1 MTVEGS
7 QCHLATAEFQLVE
20 RGVNNL
26 PVQFERLGGR
36 HSGNQ
41 VEQGS
46 DGAAGGE
53 HSDFV
58 GVVGGLK
65 DALQATLDPLDK
77 PQPAFQPGWVIG
89 AGQPALDEQ
98 GEDALELA
106 AVLRAIAQDMHGI
119 GFAAEQL
126 GQQAADN
133 RFAVEL
139 VEGAVCLQR
148 RNRQAE
154 GAVLIERGGGG
165 VLLATQV
172 AGDAAIKRETQ
183 VCQMATE
190 HLRLFYADGRQDVI
204 VVCTEGGLAMSNQID
219 AAHVRFPGTLKVWR
233 GYGDACDLSMKKH
246 TLVLKARWSPPA
258 GGLIT
263 GSNVSASVCWGIRAW
278 RSAFLRRHMDFLAEY
293 ASFLA
298 KTVTL
303 VVAILVVLIS
313 FAALRSKGRRKSAG
327 QLQVSKLNDF
337 YKGLRE
343 RLESSLLDKD
353 QLKALRKSE
362 SKAEKKKGKQKP
374 EAKPRVFVLD
384 FDGDIKASATES
396 LRHEITA
403 LLSLATPK
411 DEVVLRLESGG
422 GMVHS
427 YGLASSQLARIRQA
441 GVPLTVCIDKVAASG
456 GYMMACIGEKI
467 ISAPFAILGS
477 IGVVAQLPNVNRL
490 LKKHDIDFEVLT
502 AGEYK
507 RTLTVFGEN
516 TEKGREKFQEDL
528 DITHQLFKNFVSR
541 YRPQLAIDD
550 VATGEVW
557 LGVAALDKQLVDE
570 LQTSDEYLATKA
582 KTAEVFHLHYAERKS
597 LQERVGLAASGSV
610 DRVLLT
616 WWSRL
621 TQQRFW

>member
-1 MTVEGS
+1 
-7 QCHLATAEFQLVE
+7 
-20 RGVNNL
+20 
-26 PVQFERLGGR
+26 
-36 HSGNQ
+36 
-41 VEQGS
+41 
-46 DGAAGGE
+46 
-53 HSDFV
+53 
-58 GVVGGLK
+58 
-65 DALQATLDPLDK
+65 
-77 PQPAFQPGWVIG
+77 
-89 AGQPALDEQ
+89 
-98 GEDALELA
+98 
-106 AVLRAIAQDMHGI
+106 
-119 GFAAEQL
+119 
-126 GQQAADN
+126 
-133 RFAVEL
+133 
-139 VEGAVCLQR
+139 
-148 RNRQAE
+148 
-154 GAVLIERGGGG
+154 
-165 VLLATQV
+165 
-172 AGDAAIKRETQ
+172 
-183 VCQMATE
+183 
-190 HLRLFYADGRQDVI
+190 
-204 VVCTEGGLAMSNQID
+204 
-219 AAHVRFPGTLKVWR
+219 
-233 GYGDACDLSMKKH
+233 
-246 TLVLKARWSPPA
+246 
-258 GGLIT
+258 
-263 GSNVSASVCWGIRAW
+263 
-278 RSAFLRRHMDFLAEY
+278 MDFLAEY

-313 FAALRSKGRRKSAG
+313 FAALRSKGRRKAAG

-343 RLESSLLDKD
+343 RLEQSLLDKD

-362 SKAEKKKGKQKP
+362 SKTEKKNSKKKP

-403 LLSLATPK
+403 LLSLATAK

-427 YGLASSQLARIRQA
+427 YGLASSQLARIREA

-541 YRPQLAIDD
+541 YRPQLAIDE

-557 LGVAALDKQLVDE
+557 LGVAALDKQLVDA

>member
-1 MTVEGS
+1 
-7 QCHLATAEFQLVE
+7 
-20 RGVNNL
+20 
-26 PVQFERLGGR
+26 
-36 HSGNQ
+36 
-41 VEQGS
+41 
-46 DGAAGGE
+46 
-53 HSDFV
+53 
-58 GVVGGLK
+58 
-65 DALQATLDPLDK
+65 
-77 PQPAFQPGWVIG
+77 
-89 AGQPALDEQ
+89 
-98 GEDALELA
+98 
-106 AVLRAIAQDMHGI
+106 
-119 GFAAEQL
+119 
-126 GQQAADN
+126 
-133 RFAVEL
+133 
-139 VEGAVCLQR
+139 
-148 RNRQAE
+148 
-154 GAVLIERGGGG
+154 
-165 VLLATQV
+165 
-172 AGDAAIKRETQ
+172 
-183 VCQMATE
+183 
-190 HLRLFYADGRQDVI
+190 
-204 VVCTEGGLAMSNQID
+204 
-219 AAHVRFPGTLKVWR
+219 
-233 GYGDACDLSMKKH
+233 
-246 TLVLKARWSPPA
+246 
-258 GGLIT
+258 
-263 GSNVSASVCWGIRAW
+263 
-278 RSAFLRRHMDFLAEY
+278 MDFLAEY

-343 RLESSLLDKD
+343 RLESSILDKD

-362 SKAEKKKGKQKP
+362 SKTEKKNSKKKP

-396 LRHEITA
+396 LRNEITA

-616 WWSRL
+616 WWNRL

>member
-1 MTVEGS
+1 M
-7 QCHLATAEFQLVE
+7 EF
-20 RGVNNL
+20 
-26 PVQFERLGGR
+26 
-36 HSGNQ
+36 
-41 VEQGS
+41 
-46 DGAAGGE
+46 
-53 HSDFV
+53 
-58 GVVGGLK
+58 
-65 DALQATLDPLDK
+65 
-77 PQPAFQPGWVIG
+77 
-89 AGQPALDEQ
+89 
-98 GEDALELA
+98 
-106 AVLRAIAQDMHGI
+106 
-119 GFAAEQL
+119 
-126 GQQAADN
+126 
-133 RFAVEL
+133 
-139 VEGAVCLQR
+139 
-148 RNRQAE
+148 
-154 GAVLIERGGGG
+154 
-165 VLLATQV
+165 
-172 AGDAAIKRETQ
+172 
-183 VCQMATE
+183 
-190 HLRLFYADGRQDVI
+190 
-204 VVCTEGGLAMSNQID
+204 
-219 AAHVRFPGTLKVWR
+219 
-233 GYGDACDLSMKKH
+233 LS
-246 TLVLKARWSPPA
+246 
-258 GGLIT
+258 
-263 GSNVSASVCWGIRAW
+263 
-278 RSAFLRRHMDFLAEY
+278 EY

-303 VVAILVVLIS
+303 VIAILVVLVT
-313 FAALRSKGRRKSAG
+313 AASLRGKGRRKGAG
-327 QLQVSKLNDF
+327 QLHVSKLNDF

-343 RLESSLLDKD
+343 RLEQSLLDKD

-362 SKAEKKKGKQKP
+362 SKAEKKSKKQP
-374 EAKPRVFVLD
+374 EDKPRVFVLD
-384 FDGDIKASATES
+384 FNGDIKASATEG

-403 LLSLATPK
+403 LLTLATPK

-541 YRPQLAIDD
+541 YRPQLAIDE

-570 LQTSDEYLATKA
+570 LQTSDEYLAERA
-582 KTAEVFHLHYAERKS
+582 KSAELFHLNYAERKS
-597 LQERVGLAASGSV
+597 LQERVGLAASGSI

>member
-1 MTVEGS
+1 
-7 QCHLATAEFQLVE
+7 
-20 RGVNNL
+20 
-26 PVQFERLGGR
+26 
-36 HSGNQ
+36 
-41 VEQGS
+41 
-46 DGAAGGE
+46 
-53 HSDFV
+53 
-58 GVVGGLK
+58 
-65 DALQATLDPLDK
+65 
-77 PQPAFQPGWVIG
+77 
-89 AGQPALDEQ
+89 
-98 GEDALELA
+98 
-106 AVLRAIAQDMHGI
+106 
-119 GFAAEQL
+119 
-126 GQQAADN
+126 
-133 RFAVEL
+133 
-139 VEGAVCLQR
+139 
-148 RNRQAE
+148 
-154 GAVLIERGGGG
+154 
-165 VLLATQV
+165 
-172 AGDAAIKRETQ
+172 
-183 VCQMATE
+183 
-190 HLRLFYADGRQDVI
+190 
-204 VVCTEGGLAMSNQID
+204 
-219 AAHVRFPGTLKVWR
+219 
-233 GYGDACDLSMKKH
+233 
-246 TLVLKARWSPPA
+246 
-258 GGLIT
+258 
-263 GSNVSASVCWGIRAW
+263 
-278 RSAFLRRHMDFLAEY
+278 MDFLAEY

-353 QLKALRKSE
+353 QLKAQRKSE
-362 SKAEKKKGKQKP
+362 GKAEKKKGKQKA

-403 LLSLATPK
+403 LLSLATAK

>member
-1 MTVEGS
+1 M
-7 QCHLATAEFQLVE
+7 EF
-20 RGVNNL
+20 
-26 PVQFERLGGR
+26 F
-36 HSGNQ
+36 
-41 VEQGS
+41 
-46 DGAAGGE
+46 
-53 HSDFV
+53 
-58 GVVGGLK
+58 
-65 DALQATLDPLDK
+65 T
-77 PQPAFQPGWVIG
+77 
-89 AGQPALDEQ
+89 
-98 GEDALELA
+98 
-106 AVLRAIAQDMHGI
+106 
-119 GFAAEQL
+119 
-126 GQQAADN
+126 
-133 RFAVEL
+133 
-139 VEGAVCLQR
+139 
-148 RNRQAE
+148 
-154 GAVLIERGGGG
+154 
-165 VLLATQV
+165 
-172 AGDAAIKRETQ
+172 
-183 VCQMATE
+183 
-190 HLRLFYADGRQDVI
+190 
-204 VVCTEGGLAMSNQID
+204 
-219 AAHVRFPGTLKVWR
+219 
-233 GYGDACDLSMKKH
+233 
-246 TLVLKARWSPPA
+246 
-258 GGLIT
+258 
-263 GSNVSASVCWGIRAW
+263 
-278 RSAFLRRHMDFLAEY
+278 EY

-303 VVAILVVLIS
+303 VIAILVVLAS

-343 RLESSLLDKD
+343 RLEQTLLDKD
-353 QLKALRKSE
+353 QLKALRKGEAKSE
-362 SKAEKKKGKQKP
+362 KSAKKQKNKP
-374 EAKPRVFVLD
+374 EAKSRVFVLD

-403 LLSLATPK
+403 LLTLATPQ

-427 YGLASSQLARIRQA
+427 YGLASSQLARIREA

-528 DITHQLFKNFVSR
+528 DITHQLFKNFVAR
-541 YRPQLAIDD
+541 YRPQLAIDE

-557 LGVAALDKQLVDE
+557 LGVAALDMQLVDE
-570 LQTSDEYLATKA
+570 LKTSDEYLAQKA
-582 KTAEVFHLHYAERKS
+582 KQAEVYHLHYAERKS
-597 LQERVGLAASGSV
+597 LQERIGMAASGSV
-610 DRVLLT
+610 DRVLLS